1 MMNIDL
7 IQKLEQNG
15 DLTDAELKVLLETD
29 EYDAAL
35 FEAADR
41 VRRAHY
47 GDAVYIRGLIEFT
60 NYCKNNCY
68 YCGIRRDNRCA
79 ERYRLTKEQI
89 LACCEEGY
97 ALGFRTLRQVTK

>member
-7 IQKLEQNG
+7 VARLEQNG

-60 NYCKNNCY
+60 NYCKNNCWGKSV
-68 YCGIRRDNRCA
+68 CN
-79 ERYRLTKEQI
+79 
-89 LACCEEGY
+89 
-97 ALGFRTLRQVTK
+97 